1 MGLTCAKADVK
12 TQAPLEETE
21 DAQDRSDEL
30 LERWRSGE
38 LAHLQNV
45 GDAGVRCGGETRGL
59 DWGVRLG
66 G

>member
-38 LAHLQNV
+38 LAHLQRV
-45 GDAGVRCGGETRGL
+45 YRRHARPPSLSTGM
-59 DWGVRLG
+59 DW
-66 G
+66 

>member
-12 TQAPLEETE
+12 AQAPLEENE

-38 LAHLQNV
+38 LAHLALGQTPR
-45 GDAGVRCGGETRGL
+45 ARSLCSPGL
-59 DWGVRLG
+59 RMKCKCN
-66 G
+66 